1 MLITNK
7 ENLLKRT
14 LANPCKKQIWRLD
27 LLSEIKRCFGLF
39 GLRMQ
44 IFMNYKKERA
54 FGFAEA
60 PALAHTTDPR
70 ERSMYLA

>member
-1 MLITNK
+1 
-7 ENLLKRT
+7 
-14 LANPCKKQIWRLD
+14 
-27 LLSEIKRCFGLF
+27 
-39 GLRMQ
+39 MQ